1 MLGQVPGPWG
11 VGDLRRAL
19 AVDAG
24 SGSGVGDLAEVG
36 GGGVEDALEEGAG
49 AACWGLPIT
58 WAGTP
63 CSTITPSSMKMT
75 RSALKWVTVQSG
87 TRPFPF

>member
-1 MLGQVPGPWG
+1 MLG
-11 VGDLRRAL
+11 
-19 AVDAG
+19 
-24 SGSGVGDLAEVG
+24 
-36 GGGVEDALEEGAG
+36 
-49 AACWGLPIT
+49 LPMT

-75 RSALKWVTVQSG
+75 RSALKWVTVQSR